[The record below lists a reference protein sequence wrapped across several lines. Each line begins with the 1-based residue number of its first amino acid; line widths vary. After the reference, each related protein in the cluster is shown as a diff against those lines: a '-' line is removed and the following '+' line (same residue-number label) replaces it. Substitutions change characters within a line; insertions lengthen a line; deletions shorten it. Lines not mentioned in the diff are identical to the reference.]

1 MLEIIYFALFLPSA
15 FFFLTFF
22 CKYHVEQEQKFT
34 SPSVISLGQ
43 SCSFKSGRQEIK
55 VPRVGS
61 IHPT

>member
-15 FFFLTFF
+15 FFFFLIFF

-43 SCSFKSGRQEIK
+43 SCSFKSGR
-55 VPRVGS
+55 
-61 IHPT
+61 

>member
-15 FFFLTFF
+15 FFLFFLIFF

-43 SCSFKSGRQEIK
+43 SCSFKSG
-55 VPRVGS
+55 G
-61 IHPT
+61 